1 MALRRKKACQALSQ
15 RVKGENIF
23 KNGFIDHLD
32 TPKDPNWV
40 HKEVSKSDSEFKD
53 SDGWAIRLSKKNP
66 IELSDSEAGD

>member
-32 TPKDPNWV
+32 TPKDSNWAY
-40 HKEVSKSDSEFKD
+40 EEEFKSDSEFKD
-53 SDGWAIRLSKKNP
+53 SGGWAIRLSKKT
-66 IELSDSEAGD
+66 